1 MSPHS
6 KFTQLELREPSSRTL
21 KDLEKRERRMKL
33 KVFILC
39 AICIAMASTAAAD
52 TLVLTNGQ
60 VITGTFLGRSSAGV
74 QFVGPDGTSQI
85 YPSQQVQSL
94 SFGPVP
100 TPPPPPPAAAPQQ
113 TLVPAGT
120 VFLVRMVDGL
130 DTSTAYTGQTFSAT
144 LSTNL
149 AANGYVLA
157 YAGTTVYGQVV
168 AANSAGRA
176 TGSSQLK
183 LQLTQIVIG
192 GNAIPI
198 MTDVFDSQKG
208 KSSGGRSAR
217 RLLGGAGLGAA
228 IGAIAGNAGMGAA
241 IGAVAGGVGSVVQKG
256 DQVQIPSEA
265 QLEFHLTQ
273 PVMLPI
279 AQ

>member
-1 MSPHS
+1 
-6 KFTQLELREPSSRTL
+6 
-21 KDLEKRERRMKL
+21 MKL
-33 KVFILC
+33 RILLLC
-39 AICIAMASTAAAD
+39 TFCIGLASTAAAD

-60 VITGTFLGRSSAGV
+60 VITGIFMGRSSAGV

-85 YPSQQVQSL
+85 YPPQQVQSL

-100 TPPPPPPAAAPQQ
+100 TPPQPSPAAPQQ
-113 TLVPAGT
+113 TQVPAGT
-120 VFLVRMVDGL
+120 VLLVRMVDGL
-130 DTSTAYTGQTFSAT
+130 DTSSAYTGQLFSAT

-149 AANGYVLA
+149 AANGYVVA
-157 YAGTTVYGQVV
+157 NAGTTVYGQVV
-168 AANSAGRA
+168 QSNSAGRA

-183 LQLTQIVIG
+183 LQLTQIVIN
-192 GNAIPI
+192 GNAIPM

-208 KSSGGRSAR
+208 KSSSKRSAF
-217 RLLGGAGLGAA
+217 RLFGGAGLGAA

-279 AQ
+279 IQ

>member
-1 MSPHS
+1 
-6 KFTQLELREPSSRTL
+6 
-21 KDLEKRERRMKL
+21 
-33 KVFILC
+33 
-39 AICIAMASTAAAD
+39 
-52 TLVLTNGQ
+52 
-60 VITGTFLGRSSAGV
+60 
-74 QFVGPDGTSQI
+74 
-85 YPSQQVQSL
+85 
-94 SFGPVP
+94 
-100 TPPPPPPAAAPQQ
+100 
-113 TLVPAGT
+113 
-120 VFLVRMVDGL
+120 
-130 DTSTAYTGQTFSAT
+130 
-144 LSTNL
+144 
-149 AANGYVLA
+149 
-157 YAGTTVYGQVV
+157 
-168 AANSAGRA
+168 
-176 TGSSQLK
+176 
-183 LQLTQIVIG
+183 VIG

-208 KSSGGRSAR
+208 KSSGKRSAF

>member
-1 MSPHS
+1 
-6 KFTQLELREPSSRTL
+6 
-21 KDLEKRERRMKL
+21 
-33 KVFILC
+33 
-39 AICIAMASTAAAD
+39 
-52 TLVLTNGQ
+52 
-60 VITGTFLGRSSAGV
+60 
-74 QFVGPDGTSQI
+74 
-85 YPSQQVQSL
+85 
-94 SFGPVP
+94 
-100 TPPPPPPAAAPQQ
+100 
-113 TLVPAGT
+113 
-120 VFLVRMVDGL
+120 MVDGL

-149 AANGYVLA
+149 AANGYVVA
-157 YAGTTVYGQVV
+157 YSGTTVYGQVV

-208 KSSGGRSAR
+208 KSSGKRSAF

-273 PVMLPI
+273 PVMLPV

>member
-1 MSPHS
+1 
-6 KFTQLELREPSSRTL
+6 
-21 KDLEKRERRMKL
+21 MKL
-33 KVFILC
+33 RVFILC
-39 AICIAMASTAAAD
+39 AICIGITCTAAAD

-74 QFVGPDGTSQI
+74 QFIGPDGTTQI
-85 YPSQQVQSL
+85 YPSEQVQSL

-100 TPPPPPPAAAPQQ
+100 TPPPTPPAAPPQIQ
-113 TLVPAGT
+113 VPAGT
-120 VFLVRMVDGL
+120 VLLVRMVDGL

-149 AANGYVLA
+149 AANGYVVA
-157 YAGTTVYGQVV
+157 YSGTTVYGQVV

-176 TGSSQLK
+176 TGASQLK

-208 KSSGGRSAR
+208 KSSGKRSAF

-273 PVMLPI
+273 PVMLPV

>member
-1 MSPHS
+1 
-6 KFTQLELREPSSRTL
+6 
-21 KDLEKRERRMKL
+21 MKL
-33 KVFILC
+33 RIFTIC
-39 AICIAMASTAAAD
+39 AIFIGLACTAAAD

-60 VITGTFLGRSSAGV
+60 VITGIFMGRSSAGV
-74 QFVGPDGTSQI
+74 QFVGADGTSQI
-85 YPSQQVQSL
+85 YPSEQVQSL

-100 TPPPPPPAAAPQQ
+100 TPPQPPPAAPQQ
-113 TLVPAGT
+113 TMVPAGT
-120 VFLVRMVDGL
+120 VLLVRMVDGL
-130 DTSTAYTGQTFSAT
+130 DTSSAYTGQLFSAT

-149 AANGYVLA
+149 AANGYVVA
-157 YAGTTVYGQVV
+157 NAGTTVYGQVV
-168 AANSAGRA
+168 QANSAGRA

-183 LQLTQIVIG
+183 LQLTQIVIN
-192 GNAIPI
+192 GNAIPL

-208 KSSGGRSAR
+208 KSSSKRSAF

-256 DQVQIPSEA
+256 NQVQIPSEA
-265 QLEFHLTQ
+265 QLEFTLTQ

-279 AQ
+279 LQ

>member
-1 MSPHS
+1 MR
-6 KFTQLELREPSSRTL
+6 LR
-21 KDLEKRERRMKL
+21 
-33 KVFILC
+33 VFILC
-39 AICIAMASTAAAD
+39 AICVGMACTAAAD

-74 QFVGPDGTSQI
+74 QFIGPDRTTQI
-85 YPSQQVQSL
+85 YPSEQVQSL

-100 TPPPPPPAAAPQQ
+100 TPPQPAPAAPQQ
-113 TLVPAGT
+113 VQVPAGT
-120 VFLVRMVDGL
+120 VLLVRMVDGL
-130 DTSTAYTGQTFSAT
+130 DTSTAYSGQTFSAT

-149 AANGYVLA
+149 AANGYVVA
-157 YAGTTVYGQVV
+157 YSGTTVYGQVV

-176 TGSSQLK
+176 TGASQLK

-208 KSSGGRSAR
+208 KSSGKRSAF

-273 PVMLPI
+273 PIMLPVV
-279 AQ
+279 Q

>member
-1 MSPHS
+1 MSRRS
-6 KFTQLELREPSSRTL
+6 KFTQFRACESSTRTL
-21 KDLEKRERRMKL
+21 KDGKERGLKL
-33 KVFILC
+33 RVFILC
-39 AICIAMASTAAAD
+39 AICLGMACTAAAD

-74 QFVGPDGTSQI
+74 QFVGPDGTTQI

-100 TPPPPPPAAAPQQ
+100 TPPPPPAAPQQ
-113 TLVPAGT
+113 VQVPAGT
-120 VFLVRMVDGL
+120 VLLLRMVDGL

-149 AANGYVLA
+149 AANGYVVA

-168 AANSAGRA
+168 EANSAGRA
-176 TGSSQLK
+176 TGASQLK

-208 KSSGGRSAR
+208 KSSGKRSAF

>member
-1 MSPHS
+1 
-6 KFTQLELREPSSRTL
+6 
-21 KDLEKRERRMKL
+21 MKL
-33 KVFILC
+33 RMLMLCVTFIGLAC
-39 AICIAMASTAAAD
+39 TAAAD
-52 TLVLTNGQ
+52 TLRLTNGQ
-60 VITGTFLGRSSAGV
+60 VITGVFQGRSSAGV
-74 QFVGPDGTSQI
+74 QFVGPDGTSRI
-85 YPSQQVQSL
+85 YPSQEVQSL

-100 TPPPPPPAAAPQQ
+100 TPVQPPPAPPQR

-120 VFLVRMVDGL
+120 VLLVRMVDGL
-130 DTSTAYTGQTFSAT
+130 DTSTAYTGQLFSAT

-149 AANGYVLA
+149 AANGYVVA

-168 AANSAGRA
+168 EAKSAGRA
-176 TGSSQLK
+176 AGTSQLK

-208 KSSGGRSAR
+208 KSSGKRSAV
-217 RLLGGAGLGAA
+217 RLFGGAGLGAA

>member
-1 MSPHS
+1 
-6 KFTQLELREPSSRTL
+6 
-21 KDLEKRERRMKL
+21 MKL
-33 KVFILC
+33 RMFILC
-39 AICIAMASTAAAD
+39 AIYVGMACTATAD

-100 TPPPPPPAAAPQQ
+100 TPPQPPPAAAPQQ

-120 VFLVRMVDGL
+120 VLLVRMVDGL

-149 AANGYVLA
+149 AANGYVVA

-176 TGSSQLK
+176 TGTSQLK

-208 KSSGGRSAR
+208 KSSGKRSAF

-241 IGAVAGGVGSVVQKG
+241 IGATAGGVGAVVQKG
-256 DQVQIPSEA
+256 DQVQISSEA

-273 PVMLPI
+273 PVTLEV

>member
-1 MSPHS
+1 
-6 KFTQLELREPSSRTL
+6 
-21 KDLEKRERRMKL
+21 MKL
-33 KVFILC
+33 KMLLVC
-39 AICIAMASTAAAD
+39 AICISLTCTAFAD
-52 TLVLTNGQ
+52 TLTLTNGQ
-60 VITGTFLGRSSAGV
+60 VINGIFLGRSSAGV
-74 QFVGPDGTSQI
+74 QFVGPDGISQI

-94 SFGPVP
+94 TFGPVP
-100 TPPPPPPAAAPQQ
+100 TTPAPQSAPQQQ

-120 VFLVRMVDGL
+120 VLLVRMVDGL
-130 DTSTAYTGQTFSAT
+130 DTSSAYTGQLFSAT

-149 AANGYVLA
+149 AANGYVVA

-168 AANSAGRA
+168 QASSAGRA

-183 LQLTQIVIG
+183 LQLTQIVIA

-208 KSSGGRSAR
+208 KSSSKRSAF

-256 DQVQIPSEA
+256 NQVQIPSEA
-265 QLEFHLTQ
+265 QLEFTLTQ

-279 AQ
+279 IQ

>member
-1 MSPHS
+1 MLEIRS
-6 KFTQLELREPSSRTL
+6 KKKEG
-21 KDLEKRERRMKL
+21 RMKFRIL
-33 KVFILC
+33 MLC
-39 AICIAMASTAAAD
+39 AICIGLACTAAAD

-60 VITGTFLGRSSAGV
+60 VITGIFMGRSSAGV

-100 TPPPPPPAAAPQQ
+100 TPPQPPPAAAPQQ
-113 TLVPAGT
+113 TQVPAGT
-120 VFLVRMVDGL
+120 VLLVRMVDGL
-130 DTSTAYTGQTFSAT
+130 DTSSAYTGQLFSAT

-149 AANGYVLA
+149 AANGYVVA
-157 YAGTTVYGQVV
+157 YSGTTVYGEVV
-168 AANSAGRA
+168 QASSAGRA

-208 KSSGGRSAR
+208 KSSGKRSAF

-256 DQVQIPSEA
+256 DQIQIPSEA

-279 AQ
+279 VQ

>member
-1 MSPHS
+1 M
-6 KFTQLELREPSSRTL
+6 LE
-21 KDLEKRERRMKL
+21 EKEIRGRMKL
-33 KVFILC
+33 RIVLIC
-39 AICIAMASTAAAD
+39 AICIGLACTAAAD

-74 QFVGPDGTSQI
+74 QFVGLDGMTQI

-100 TPPPPPPAAAPQQ
+100 TAPQPPPPSPQP

-120 VFLVRMVDGL
+120 VLLVRMVDGL
-130 DTSTAYTGQTFSAT
+130 DTSTAYTGQLFSAT

-149 AANGYVLA
+149 AANGYVVA
-157 YAGTTVYGQVV
+157 YSGTTVYGQVV
-168 AANSAGRA
+168 QANSAGRA
-176 TGSSQLK
+176 TGASQLK

-208 KSSGGRSAR
+208 KSSGKRSAF